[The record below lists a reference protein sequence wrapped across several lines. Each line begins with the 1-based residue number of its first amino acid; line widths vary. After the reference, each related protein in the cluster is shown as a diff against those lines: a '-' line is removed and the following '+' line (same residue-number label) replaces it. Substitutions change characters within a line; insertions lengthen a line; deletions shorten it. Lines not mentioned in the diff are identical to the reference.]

1 MFYPEESPK
10 LSSHLSDEANFAP
23 NKHSMWL
30 FTNTMDRPFDDA
42 KSVVSSV
49 TFDIS
54 RYGEYTETIN
64 FKSPVTEF
72 EGVRAVEKFFSQ
84 ALTEVYFNMI
94 KDDLFGD
101 STWEEIKE
109 EFSCKG
115 DCMTSLEYLENTS
128 IQNGVLTLIVGS

>member
-1 MFYPEESPK
+1 MFNSENSQK
-10 LSSHLSDEANFAP
+10 LSSHLSVEADFTP
-23 NKHSMWL
+23 NKHTMWL
-30 FTNTMDRPFDDA
+30 FTNTMSRPFDNT
-42 KSVVSSV
+42 KLVISSV

-84 ALTEVYFNMI
+84 PLTEVYFDKI

-101 STWEEIKE
+101 YTWEEIKE
-109 EFSCKG
+109 EYNCKG
-115 DCMTSLEYLENTS
+115 DCMTSLEFLENTH